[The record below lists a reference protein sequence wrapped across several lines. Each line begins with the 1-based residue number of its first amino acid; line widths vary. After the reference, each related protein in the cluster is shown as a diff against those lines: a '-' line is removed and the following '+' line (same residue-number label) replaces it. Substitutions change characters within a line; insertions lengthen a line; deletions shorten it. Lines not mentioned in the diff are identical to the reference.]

1 MYGSDQSASIEHV
14 DDLVSGIR
22 KMESVLGDGI
32 KVIYDTE
39 KPIMNKLRKVNDI
52 LL

>member
-1 MYGSDQSASIEHV
+1 
-14 DDLVSGIR
+14 
-22 KMESVLGDGI
+22 LGDGI

-52 LL
+52 LLWFGWYIMYQY